1 VKPPANVAGVAVTMT
16 LCCSKAFIM
25 HEQTISLKIYFAVYA
40 ALVLLTLL
48 TCGISFLHEAPAWHT
63 VVGLTIA
70 SVKAALVA
78 LFFMHLISSGRV
90 TWLVV
95 LAALLW
101 LAIMLGLTL
110 TDYFSRAWL
119 SY

>member
-1 VKPPANVAGVAVTMT
+1 
-16 LCCSKAFIM
+16 M
-25 HEQTISLKIYFAVYA
+25 HGQTTSLTTYLAVYA
-40 ALVLLTLL
+40 CLVLLTLL
-48 TCGISFLHEAPAWHT
+48 TCGVSFLQEAPAWHT

-78 LFFMHLISSGRV
+78 LFFMHLLHSGRV

-95 LAALLW
+95 LAALFW

-110 TDYFSRAWL
+110 TDYLTRHWL

>member
-1 VKPPANVAGVAVTMT
+1 
-16 LCCSKAFIM
+16 M
-25 HEQTISLKIYFAVYA
+25 HEQTMSLKTYLAVYA

-48 TCGISFLHEAPAWHT
+48 TCGVSFLQETPGWHT
-63 VVGLTIA
+63 VVGLAIA
-70 SVKAALVA
+70 AVKAALVA
-78 LFFMHLISSGRV
+78 LFFMHLLHSGRL

-95 LAALLW
+95 LAALFW

-110 TDYFSRAWL
+110 TDYLTRHWL